1 MITAIVGTVI
11 VLLCFTVV
19 IAVARDRGPQPSDVA
34 IAYELAWDRLDFE
47 SLWSMSGAEL
57 RDGRDRRDFVVT
69 KRAAYE
75 RQPGLGSLAENVFI
89 DDLAVVGDTA
99 VVSTTVA
106 LRDGTTVHNE
116 VGLARRSGRWLVV
129 AYQLAP
135 EEDARRAT
143 P

>member
-1 MITAIVGTVI
+1 VITAIVGAAI

-47 SLWSMSGAEL
+47 SLWTMSGAEL
-57 RDGRDRRDFVVT
+57 RDGRDRRDFVVA
-69 KRAAYE
+69 KRAAYAQ
-75 RQPGLGSLAENVFI
+75 QPGLGGLAENVFV

-99 VVSTTVA
+99 VVSTAVA
-106 LRDGTTVHNE
+106 LRDGTTVHNQ
-116 VGLARRSGRWLVV
+116 VGLARRSGRWQVV

-135 EEDARRAT
+135 EEDARRAS